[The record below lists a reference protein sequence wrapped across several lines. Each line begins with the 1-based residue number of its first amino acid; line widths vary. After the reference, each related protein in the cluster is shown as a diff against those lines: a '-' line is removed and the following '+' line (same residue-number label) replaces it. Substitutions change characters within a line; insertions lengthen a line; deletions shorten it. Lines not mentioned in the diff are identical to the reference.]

1 MLSRF
6 SISSSPFAGISDA
19 LRLGCLQMTYL
30 GRNPPKR
37 AYVAVT
43 HHPQKATEAGAYPLL
58 ASVNNEIICYFKCS
72 RLNCGLR
79 ITQVVLDHV
88 VEVAVVEPRR
98 VPSHFPRL
106 RRRRRPHHRRRAAG
120 PLRQSGADVPR
131 LPALHAGGQPGP
143 IPVVLDPG
151 RVLELAVVGAPR
163 LGEVEVAP
171 ACEATSEILQISWA
185 RRRKYT
191 WMTTTMSGIAS
202 EAANP
207 RR

>member
-1 MLSRF
+1 M
-6 SISSSPFAGISDA
+6 
-19 LRLGCLQMTYL
+19 
-30 GRNPPKR
+30 
-37 AYVAVT
+37 
-43 HHPQKATEAGAYPLL
+43 L
-58 ASVNNEIICYFKCS
+58 ASVNNEIICNFKCS

-171 ACEATSEILQISWA
+171 ACEAPSDDLQISGGN
-185 RRRKYT
+185 RSEYCRIST
-191 WMTTTMSGIAS
+191 IMSEIAS
-202 EAANP
+202 EAASACRGP
-207 RR
+207 DFKCRRKGEVGWSCKDSKTPAANKRAAN